1 MGKNYFDAIKTNLIM
16 RKYLIIIIVLISAA
30 TANAQ
35 LGSYAGAFARI
46 GFGARGLSMGNAM
59 VSDAFGDVAGYY
71 NPSLSV
77 FQEQGVVNLGYTFM
91 SFDRKLNFVSFAKQF
106 KLSEGRQ
113 TAGISISWL
122 NAGVGDIDGRDNDG
136 RSLGMLSTYE
146 NQMMMGMGF
155 QLSPQVS
162 AGVGFKLYLAKLYE
176 EVTTTQAALDFGL
189 TYLATKD
196 ISIGLAVRDI
206 GAKYK
211 WETSDVYGNN
221 GTVTENKFPTLVDAG
236 ASYNLP
242 KNLGVVSLGVGTFIN
257 PKFETKD
264 EYGIITKSEQK
275 YNFTIRFGGEVNI
288 NEYVKVRAGVDRM
301 DLNSDDFFGN
311 IKPGAGIGV
320 SKSFSKGVTL
330 GVDYTFQLEPYSQK
344 PMQNIGIAFK
354 FK

>member
-1 MGKNYFDAIKTNLIM
+1 M
-16 RKYLIIIIVLISAA
+16 RKYLIIIIVLIFTGS
-30 TANAQ
+30 ANAQ
-35 LGSYAGAFARI
+35 LGSYAGAFARL

-59 VSDAFGDVAGYY
+59 VSDAFGDVVGYY

-77 FQEQGVVNLGYTFM
+77 FQEQGVVNVGYTFL

-106 KLSEGRQ
+106 KLSQGKQ

-122 NAGVGDIDGRDNDG
+122 NAGVTNIDGRDNDG
-136 RSLGMLSTYE
+136 RSLGLLSTYE
-146 NQMMMGMGF
+146 NQLLMGMGF
-155 QLSPQVS
+155 MLSPQVA

-176 EVTTTQAALDFGL
+176 EVSTTRTAVDLGL
-189 TYLATKD
+189 TYLATKN

-206 GAKYK
+206 GAMYK
-211 WETSDVYGNN
+211 WETSKVYGNN
-221 GTVTENKFPTLVDAG
+221 GTVTENKFPTIVDAG

-242 KNLGVVSLGVGTFIN
+242 KNLGIFSLGVGTFIN

-264 EYGIITKSEQK
+264 EFGVVTKSEQK
-275 YNFTIRFGGEVNI
+275 YNFTVRFGGEINI
-288 NEYVKVRAGVDRM
+288 NEYVKVRAGIDRM
-301 DLNSDDFFGN
+301 DLNSSDFFGN
-311 IKPGAGIGV
+311 IKPGAGVSV

-330 GVDYTFQLEPYSQK
+330 GVDYSFQLEPYSQK

>member
-1 MGKNYFDAIKTNLIM
+1 M
-16 RKYLIIIIVLISAA
+16 RKYLLIIIVLVFAA

-35 LGSYAGAFARI
+35 LGSYAGAFARL
-46 GFGARGLSMGNAM
+46 GFGTRGLSMGNAM

-77 FQEQGVVNLGYTFM
+77 FQEQGIVNLGYTFM

-106 KLSEGRQ
+106 KLSQGKQ

-122 NAGVGDIDGRDNDG
+122 NAGVSDIDGRDNDG

-146 NQMMMGMGF
+146 NQLLLGMGF
-155 QLSPQVS
+155 MMSPEFA
-162 AGVGFKLYLAKLYE
+162 AGVGFKLYNAKLYE
-176 EVTTTQAALDFGL
+176 DVTTTRVGLDLGV
-189 TYLATKD
+189 TYLANKN

-206 GAKYK
+206 GARYK
-211 WETSDVYGNN
+211 WETSKVYGTLN
-221 GTVTENKFPTLVDAG
+221 GTVTENKFPTIIDAG
-236 ASYNLP
+236 ASYKLP
-242 KNLGVVSLGVGTFIN
+242 KNLGIFSLGVGAYIN

-264 EYGIITKSEQK
+264 EFGAITKSEQK
-275 YNFTIRFGGEVNI
+275 NNFTIRFGSEINI

-311 IKPGAGIGV
+311 IKPGAGIGI
-320 SKSFSKGVTL
+320 SKSFSKGITL
-330 GVDYTFQLEPYSQK
+330 GIDYSFQFEPYSQK
-344 PMQNIGIAFK
+344 PMQNIEIAFK

>member
-1 MGKNYFDAIKTNLIM
+1 M
-16 RKYLIIIIVLISAA
+16 RKYLIIIIVLVFAGS
-30 TANAQ
+30 ANAQ
-35 LGSYAGAFARI
+35 LGSYAGTFARL

-59 VSDAFGDVAGYY
+59 VSDAFGDVVGYY

-106 KLSEGRQ
+106 KLSQGKQ

-122 NAGVGDIDGRDNDG
+122 NAGVTNIDGRDNDG
-136 RSLGMLSTYE
+136 RSLGVLSTYE
-146 NQMMMGMGF
+146 NQLLMGMGF
-155 QLSPQVS
+155 MLSPQVS

-176 EVTTTQAALDFGL
+176 EVSTTRTAVDLGI
-189 TYLATKD
+189 TYLAAKN

-206 GAKYK
+206 GAMYK
-211 WETSDVYGNN
+211 WETSKVYGNN
-221 GTVTENKFPTLVDAG
+221 GTVTENKFPTIVDAG

-242 KNLGVVSLGVGTFIN
+242 KNLGIFSLGVGTFIN

-264 EYGIITKSEQK
+264 EFGVVTKSEQK
-275 YNFTIRFGGEVNI
+275 YNFTVRFGGEINI
-288 NEYVKVRAGVDRM
+288 NEYVKVRAGIDRM
-301 DLNSDDFFGN
+301 DLNSSDFFGN
-311 IKPGAGIGV
+311 IKPGAGVSV
-320 SKSFSKGVTL
+320 SKAFSKGVTL
-330 GVDYTFQLEPYSQK
+330 GVDYSFQLEPYSQK